1 MCCDTA
7 VVIHGQHMQLVLNW
21 RHAVCIVS
29 SYIHQPCP
37 TLTSGQQL
45 NPYPSLPSQ
54 SEHPSTQTHKFQFF
68 FFFICERRFLRLLRL
83 FKQREI
89 KGI

>member
-68 FFFICERRFLRLLRL
+68 FL
-83 FKQREI
+83 FVNGDFCGCYGCLSSGK
-89 KGI
+89 